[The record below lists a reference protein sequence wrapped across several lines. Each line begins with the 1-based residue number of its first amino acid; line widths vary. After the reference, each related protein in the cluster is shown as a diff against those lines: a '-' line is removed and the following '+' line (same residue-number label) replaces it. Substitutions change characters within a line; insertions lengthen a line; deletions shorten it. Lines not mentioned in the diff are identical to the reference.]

1 MTVEFRV
8 DKKNNLLVRKI
19 GGEVSVAEVM
29 EDLQNAL
36 RHPDYKVGM
45 KSLTDLRD
53 YVPTITSSEIRE
65 IADYLLADAE
75 ARKGMSAAIVVS
87 QKVSYGLMRMLQE
100 LSENPEFS
108 ISVFYDIDEAKQ
120 WLGVS

>member
-53 YVPTITSSEIRE
+53 YIPTITSSEIRE

>member
-1 MTVEFRV
+1 MPVEFRV
-8 DKKNNLLVRKI
+8 DKKNNLLVRRI
-19 GGEVSVAEVM
+19 SGEVSVSEII
-29 EDLQNAL
+29 EYLEKGL
-36 RHPDYKVGM
+36 RHPDYEVGM

-65 IADYLLADAE
+65 IAEYLLSDAE
-75 ARKGMSAAIVVS
+75 ARKGMAAALVVS

-108 ISVFYDIDEAKQ
+108 ISVFYDMDEAKK